1 MTSIDFQMFTSKKAN
16 DTPTAKASMLVAMA
30 IMSIVLNPVQ
40 LQAHSAVVCCPL
52 SVNSSSDKA
61 SLIILTPIMSN
72 NPNAIQW
79 SNDVIRCSN
88 CAPRKYPINGIN
100 AWNPPNHNPHNKAVL
115 SENFFVANPLHIET
129 EKASIERAT
138 LIASNVKMS
147 ILKSINSK
155 PLAFCH

>member
-1 MTSIDFQMFTSKKAN
+1 MTPIIITENQIFTFIKAN
-16 DTPTAKASMLVAMA
+16 VTPTARASMLVAIA
-30 IMSIVLNPVQ
+30 IMSMVLNPVQ
-40 LQAHSAVVCCPL
+40 LQAVVCCPL
-52 SVNSSSDKA
+52 SVDSSSDNA

-79 SNDVIRCSN
+79 SNDMIRCSN

-115 SENFFVANPLHIET
+115 KENFFVANPLQIDT